1 MSWHLGPMA
10 CFDIESTGVDPFRD
24 RIVTSAVIEVG
35 KGRETRPFVWLLNPG
50 IDIPEEATAVH
61 GITTEMAAAGQDPAS
76 GVASITEELL
86 RCAADGMPIVGHN
99 VCYDLTLLW
108 AECAR
113 HGHRELVTAI
123 EDLAERGPV
132 IDTMVI
138 EKHLDP
144 YRPGSPETAKGR
156 RPDGACGKHTLVDC
170 CRLWGVALHEADAHG
185 AEADALAAGR
195 LAWRLATSPER
206 FASFD
211 SHPTSRI
218 DPGAYPLDHLHR
230 WQAKTYASEAA
241 RFQAYMR
248 GEQRRKPDDVD
259 PTFVAPTS
267 WPVQEP
273 PADWSPDQLPAPRE
287 EVAA

>member
-1 MSWHLGPMA
+1 MNWHLGPMA

-76 GVASITEELL
+76 GVADIATALL
-86 RCAADGMPIVGHN
+86 RCAGDGVPIVGHN

-113 HGHRELVTAI
+113 HGHRELVTAL

-144 YRPGSPETAKGR
+144 FRPAAPNGKRPE
-156 RPDGACGKHTLVDC
+156 GACGKHTLVDC
-170 CRLWGVALHEADAHG
+170 CRLWDIALDEADAHG

-195 LAWRLATSPER
+195 LAWRLATQPER
-206 FASFD
+206 FAPFD
-211 SHPTSRI
+211 SRPTARI
-218 DPGAYPLDHLHR
+218 NPAAFPLPELHQ
-230 WQAKTYASEAA
+230 W
-241 RFQAYMR
+241 
-248 GEQRRKPDDVD
+248 QRRTKREQAESFGTYLRKQGKPDDVSRD
-259 PTFVAPTS
+259 
-267 WPVQEP
+267 WPLQSP
-273 PADWSPDQLPAPRE
+273 PADWSPDQLPTPRE